1 MKKLLMAFCSVAF
14 LAGIFLG
21 SGPALASHG
30 DVDRNCD
37 DFDNK
42 QEVMEFWDSH
52 GYDENNDP
60 SDLDRDNDNLPCET
74 TQGDWDEYN
83 ASKDSSGDSSSDESK
98 DNEEAAGSSD
108 DGDGTSADEGGE
120 LPNTATSNP
129 LMMLVGALLLGT
141 GGLLFIR
148 KNKLS

>member
-1 MKKLLMAFCSVAF
+1 MRKLWMTFCSLAF

-21 SGPALASHG
+21 SGTALANHG
-30 DVDRNCD
+30 DEDKNCD
-37 DFDNK
+37 DFANK

-60 SDLDRDNDNLPCET
+60 SDLDRDSDNLPCET
-74 TQGDWDEYN
+74 TQGDWDDYN
-83 ASKDSSGDSSSDESK
+83 ASKDTSDSDSEDSE
-98 DNEEAAGSSD
+98 DNESAAGSSD

-129 LMMLVGALLLGT
+129 LMMLMGVLLLGT

-148 KNKLS
+148 KRKLN